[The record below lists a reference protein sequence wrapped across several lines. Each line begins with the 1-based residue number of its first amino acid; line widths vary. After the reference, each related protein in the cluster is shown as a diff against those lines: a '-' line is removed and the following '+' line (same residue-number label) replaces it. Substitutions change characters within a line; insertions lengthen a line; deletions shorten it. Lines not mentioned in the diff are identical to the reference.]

1 MHLILSTVALLALVA
16 PALCKCGEVQ
26 QITWC
31 GSPSGPV
38 YAIDPDT
45 GEICFK
51 PSCGGGISPPKTD
64 VPGCSMYTGAET
76 VSYLSCWTPQPPEV
90 VIRTEYGTGT
100 LTRTASPTKTPTPGS
115 GTYTGPL
122 PTISAENSCQKCTKG
137 GEGEGETYYGEATAL
152 AQSESTGSQSKTL
165 SSSSLTST
173 SSTGL
178 AAANAQATGS
188 WVGVVM
194 GAAMGAAALL

>member
-45 GEICFK
+45 GEICFN

-76 VSYLSCWTPQPPEV
+76 VSYLSCWTPQPTDV
-90 VIRTEYGTGT
+90 MIRTEYGTGT
-100 LTRTASPTKTPTPGS
+100 LTPTASPAKTPTPGS
-115 GTYTGPL
+115 ETYSGPL
-122 PTISAENSCQKCTKG
+122 PTIPAENSCQKCTQG
-137 GEGEGETYYGEATAL
+137 GEEFSATVL
-152 AQSESTGSQSKTL
+152 AQSESTGSESKTSS

-173 SSTGL
+173 SSRGL

-194 GAAMGAAALL
+194 GAAVGAAALL